1 MRETCQGIFLK
12 LKNFTKLPTL
22 SASGGFKNL
31 FAYMLN
37 IPKSLY
43 DLQEYFR
50 FSQKKLDHEK
60 CVYNIKELYMKSL

>member
-1 MRETCQGIFLK
+1 MRETCQGISLK

-50 FSQKKLDHEK
+50 FSSQLF
-60 CVYNIKELYMKSL
+60 NLMKSCVKEQ